1 MNETGNP
8 SVTGGP
14 EQVLLGPGD
23 SGGTRRKQGELRIIH
38 ESVEKL
44 VEIAEAKNVKVTFF
58 FDQE

>member
-1 MNETGNP
+1 
-8 SVTGGP
+8 
-14 EQVLLGPGD
+14 LLGPGD

>member
-1 MNETGNP
+1 
-8 SVTGGP
+8 
-14 EQVLLGPGD
+14 LLGLGD